1 MDVVY
6 DIIILKIFNNLKVY
20 AGGRSVFEKV
30 FGLLAARFVTPLL
43 HKRLICCISDASHC
57 YCSLIV

>member
-20 AGGRSVFEKV
+20 AGGRGVFEKV
-30 FGLLAARFVTPLL
+30 LGALATRFVTPLL
-43 HKRLICCISDASHC
+43 HKR
-57 YCSLIV
+57 